1 NLVSAGLTELGAA
14 RPGGIGNGGSG
25 NDRPGRVSMFEPI
38 HGSAPKHAGRNVAS
52 PIGSILAAQMPLEQ
66 VGEKEGGE
74 LIEESV
80 AELFAT
86 GQLRS
91 AGTDSGVGTRE
102 QGEAVRRSVRRR
114 AATPT

>member
-1 NLVSAGLTELGAA
+1 MPAHASLRSRVNAVRVAGQNRLLALLAPAERERVMG
-14 RPGGIGNGGSG
+14 RC
-25 NDRPGRVSMFEPI
+25 DRV
-38 HGSAPKHAGRNVAS
+38 
-52 PIGSILAAQMPLEQ
+52 QLEQ
-66 VGEKEGGE
+66 RTVVYDLRNKALSSADLSETV
-74 LIEESV
+74 LDSIEESV